1 MRILHIYDS
10 DRGEKALAGESS
22 PSTVAFYICKHLA
35 EKGYDVT
42 ILERKYKETD
52 LSVEYI
58 EGIRFVRL
66 EAKKRADI
74 PYRELKNLPFG
85 PLRLVLDATE
95 FAIKIKNFLKKEK
108 FDIIHVHFPFSA
120 NILINLDRNL
130 RKKMIYTAHIG
141 DEKKRLALDSSAPLV
156 LKLYSPDLYLIKR
169 IRKTIILNEY
179 LKDELIKKGIKEE
192 KLEVIPNG
200 INVEEFNLNKEEIE
214 RARRKYKLEG
224 IIVMFAG
231 NIIPRKG
238 VLHLIKAA
246 ESFKNENVL
255 FLIVGNINI
264 DREYAKEVIAYAR
277 RKDIKAKFTGFVPKE
292 DLRALYSACDIFVL
306 PSFGEGDP
314 IALKEALASGKPL
327 IGSNVGGI
335 PMQIRDGWNGFL
347 VEPGNEKMLA
357 EKIRYLIENDE
368 ERERMG
374 KNSRKLAEEEFS
386 WEKIAGKY
394 LKVYEEIC
402 R

>member
-42 ILERKYKETD
+42 ILERKYRETD
-52 LSVEYI
+52 LPIEYI

-66 EAKKRADI
+66 EAKKRANI
-74 PYRELKNLPFG
+74 PYKELKNLPFG

-108 FDIIHVHFPFSA
+108 FDIVHVHFPFSA
-120 NILINLDRNL
+120 NILINLDKNL

-141 DEKKRLALDSSAPLV
+141 DEKKRLTLDSSAPLV
-156 LKLYSPDLYLIKR
+156 LKLFSPDLYLMKR

-179 LKDELIKKGIKEE
+179 LKDELIKKGIKEV

-200 INVEEFNLNKEEIE
+200 INVEESNLNKEEIE
-214 RARRKYKLEG
+214 RVRRKYELEG
-224 IIVMFAG
+224 IVVMFAG

-238 VLHLIKAA
+238 VLYLIKAA

-255 FLIVGNINI
+255 FLIVGNMNI
-264 DREYAKEVIAYAR
+264 DKDYTKEVIDYAR
-277 RKDIKAKFTGFVPKE
+277 RKNIKAKFTGFVPKE

-327 IGSNVGGI
+327 VGSKIGGI
-335 PMQIRDGWNGFL
+335 AMQIRDGWNGFL
-347 VEPGNEKMLA
+347 VEPGNERQLA
-357 EKIRYLIENDE
+357 EKIRYLIDNEE
-368 ERERMG
+368 ERRRMG
-374 KNSRKLAEEEFS
+374 KNSRKLAEEEFD
-386 WEKIAGKY
+386 WERIAKKY
-394 LKVYEEIC
+394 LKVYEEIY